1 MSVNLCVEID
11 PRLGFEEMRGLFEAA
26 GFVDIEPYYDVS
38 VEATCPGSGMG
49 VSADRYDGS
58 EDLFVE
64 DVDSPDRWKLGSQV
78 TFFYRFGM
86 PDVCKKEVADFL
98 KVLSSASPA
107 YFVFS
112 FQHENV
118 YAIRDS
124 GGLRFLD
131 GSGYEQYR

>member
-1 MSVNLCVEID
+1 MSVSLCVEID
-11 PRLGFEEMRGLFEAA
+11 PRLKFEDMKGLFEAA
-26 GFVDIEPYYDVS
+26 GFIDIDTYYDVS
-38 VEATCPGSGMG
+38 VEAVCPESGMA
-49 VSADRYDGS
+49 VHAERYDGS
-58 EDLFVE
+58 KDLFVE
-64 DVDSPDRWKLGSQV
+64 DVDSPDHWKLGSQV

-86 PDVCKKEVADFL
+86 SDLCDKEIADFL

-107 YFVFS
+107 YFVLS
-112 FQHENV
+112 FQNENV